1 MKKLIVGLLKK
12 IVIKISKNDFINL
25 EDENIILQM
34 LGIDKFDKI
43 LLISLNKKKL
53 IEKYIFENQY
63 NLLAVYDPS
72 LKDLESKDNI
82 KLNPFIPAYNK
93 NLTKYYAKKRFDENA
108 TFFKKDLR
116 WMAYNDDKDFN
127 LEKSDENPLVETYDL
142 LFLALNGYELLYLK
156 DIDNI
161 KEKVKIVK
169 FEYTKF
175 NVDAKSFLKNYFMFF
190 YEQDFICFE
199 LLNNKLIHIK
209 EYNYTFENDFKKVYY
224 FINKKYLTKINYL
237 TYSEYRLES
246 YVDKSIN

>member
-63 NLLAVYDPS
+63 NLLAVYDPG

-93 NLTKYYAKKRFDENA
+93 NLTKYYAKKR
-108 TFFKKDLR
+108 
-116 WMAYNDDKDFN
+116 
-127 LEKSDENPLVETYDL
+127 
-142 LFLALNGYELLYLK
+142 
-156 DIDNI
+156 
-161 KEKVKIVK
+161 
-169 FEYTKF
+169 
-175 NVDAKSFLKNYFMFF
+175 
-190 YEQDFICFE
+190 
-199 LLNNKLIHIK
+199 
-209 EYNYTFENDFKKVYY
+209 
-224 FINKKYLTKINYL
+224 
-237 TYSEYRLES
+237 
-246 YVDKSIN
+246 